1 MMGATSMQELASC
14 ARMGQHAE
22 YALCRQGAPRRNQ
35 LVSSMWMVC
44 CRFTDLLLLEVDA
57 EVQEFV
63 SCLKDWP
70 LKW

>member
-1 MMGATSMQELASC
+1 MGSIQELASC
-14 ARMGQHAE
+14 VRKGQHAIC
-22 YALCRQGAPRRNQ
+22 ALRRQGAARHNQ
-35 LVSSMWMVC
+35 LVSSMWMLCC